1 MDEHHSN
8 LGYMAVKK
16 QSDKLTADTPDVY
29 LPIYSADIRTNA
41 NFQGQNPIIG
51 AKFGRRSTL
60 RGQRGHTGSV
70 LVEGEPVTAGYIA
83 DMFATKGTTT
93 GDDPYT
99 HPFTFSKSAD
109 PNYYTVDISYVTHV
123 VRFVGFAVSSIAE
136 EWEDNELRLNCGV
149 SALKS
154 IDALEIASVAEDTG
168 VRTIVFKTEKD
179 SSPTTGLVVGDIM
192 QVYDVNAGTYIN
204 FEIDSIVDGTSITC
218 SEDVEAAEAGDI
230 VTIRPASA
238 PSYSNL
244 PAFEFA
250 NTEYRFGATAAAA
263 LTATHTPLHADTS
276 LSLNHEFEDAEGS
289 KFSGSHDPIALPRMQ
304 PLYEFTSKVYFDD
317 PQDLQRFISMDKR
330 ACVVRHF
337 AYSGSDTYELR
348 TTLNNMT
355 QNNPVPNLANEEML
369 YSEIEN
375 MGNYDAS
382 DGQGMGL
389 TVINDVST
397 I

>member
-16 QSDKLTADTPDVY
+16 QSAKLTAVTPDTY
-29 LPIYSADIRTNA
+29 LPIYSADIRTNP

-60 RGQRGHTGSV
+60 RGQRGHTGSI

-93 GDDPYT
+93 GSDPYT

-123 VRFVGFAVSSIAE
+123 VRFVGFAVSSVAE

-154 IDALEIASVAEDTG
+154 IDALEVASDSVDTG
-168 VRTIVFKTEKD
+168 VYTIVFKTEKD
-179 SSPTTGLVVGDIM
+179 SSPTTGLVVGDTM
-192 QVYDVNAGTYIN
+192 QIYDVSAGTYID
-204 FEIDSIVDGTSITC
+204 FVIDSIPDGTSVTC
-218 SEDVEAAEAGDI
+218 SEDISAVDAGDI
-230 VTIRPASA
+230 VTIKPASS
-238 PSYSNL
+238 PSFSNL

-263 LTATHTPLHADTS
+263 LTATHTPLHSDTS
-276 LSLNHEFEDAEGS
+276 LSLTHEFEDAEGS

-304 PLYEFTSKVYFDD
+304 PMYEFTSKIYFDD
-317 PQDLQRFISMDKR
+317 PQDLQRYISMDKR

-337 AYSGSDTYELR
+337 SYSGSNTYELR
-348 TTLNNMT
+348 ITLNNMT
-355 QNNPVPNLANEEML
+355 QGNPVPNLAAEEFL

-375 MGNYDAS
+375 MGNYDSS
-382 DGQGMGL
+382 DGQGASL
-389 TVINDVST
+389 TVLNDVAT